1 MTDSERLRVGIAL
14 SLFAHF
20 LLLNEHWQVI
30 TPIPPLTISVSL
42 ELESSAVT
50 AAQGPGFGINNP
62 SPEAQEQNR
71 IANMKRKAFLQF
83 LTEVETAI
91 HTRRF
96 ERGTA
101 DLIGLAQCTFIIQ
114 PDGHFAAIDL
124 QKSSG
129 NPQLDAAA
137 LYAVGAASGVVKR
150 PKIIGPD
157 AIPMTVQVKYQYG
170 LH

>member
-1 MTDSERLRVGIAL
+1 
-14 SLFAHF
+14 
-20 LLLNEHWQVI
+20 
-30 TPIPPLTISVSL
+30 
-42 ELESSAVT
+42 
-50 AAQGPGFGINNP
+50 
-62 SPEAQEQNR
+62 
-71 IANMKRKAFLQF
+71 MKRKAFLQF

-101 DLIGLAQCTFIIQ
+101 NLIGLAQCTFIIQ

-137 LYAVGAASGVVKR
+137 LYAVRAASGVVKR

-157 AIPMTVQVKYQYG
+157 PIPMTVQVKYQYG